1 MKTVKLQDY
10 KTKPKGFIIMKKI
23 LSLVLVFA
31 AVLTLFC
38 SCDKSPKESKPVESG
53 EYTYVILE
61 DGTAKI
67 TKYAGTEEV
76 VTLDIPA
83 SFDDAKVTVI
93 GSEAFAGVQTITIV
107 NFPQALTKVEEKA
120 FAGSSIKKAFMHRS
134 SITEI
139 GAHAFSECKNLV
151 QTDMPATLTTLG
163 ERAYYNCNMLKVAT
177 FRGDTANIDKFA
189 FDACPKVKLHVK
201 SSLQNVIDF
210 ANTYGLE
217 LSIKE

>member
-1 MKTVKLQDY
+1 
-10 KTKPKGFIIMKKI
+10 MKKI
-23 LSLVLVFA
+23 LSIILVIA
-31 AVLTLFC
+31 AVMTLFC
-38 SCDKSPKESKPVESG
+38 SCDGNSPKESKPIETD

-67 TKYAGTEEV
+67 TKYNGTKEV
-76 VTLDIPA
+76 VELDIPS
-83 SFDDAKVTVI
+83 SFDDVTVTVI
-93 GSEAFAGVQTITIV
+93 GAEAFAGVQTITVV
-107 NFPQALTKVEEKA
+107 NFPKTLTKIEEKA

-139 GAHAFSECKNLV
+139 GAHAFSECKKLV
-151 QTDMPATLTTLG
+151 QADMPATLTTLG
-163 ERAYYNCNMLKVAT
+163 EKVYYYCDALKVAT

-201 SSLQNVIDF
+201 NSMKNVISF

-217 LSIKE
+217 LNIKE